1 MYLARNPLLKSLANT
16 SSQVLIPAAMDQVLP
31 ETTAYCDLDR
41 GLLAMSFLCPM
52 NSQGISLSGTIL
64 KGGTGILPFYD
75 YVIVG
80 GGVSGL
86 LVANRLTEDPKS
98 MITSLI
104 LIHCVKLTVRVA
116 TVLVIEAGKIDNHS
130 PAIQYPRNVLL
141 APVNNSWPIT
151 SLPDAELNNRTTP
164 VQAGLVL
171 GGGGAINGMAFDR
184 GSPGD
189 YDLWGELTGD
199 DSWGWERLLPYFKK
213 SETFTPPSEDLQ
225 EEFGI
230 GFRPDAHGFT
240 GPSFIRAVRQAGI
253 PIQLD
258 GTANAI
264 GGFWSPNSLDPVTRE
279 RSYGRT
285 TYHEL
290 SNERQNYHVL
300 LEALVTRLT
309 PDLSGVEYVPGYDP
323 AFNAIPPGAER
334 LKVRARKEIIMA
346 AGAIHTPKI
355 LQLSGIG
362 SSDVLHGLGVEQ
374 VIDLPAVGENFQDH
388 PVLYG
393 SQELTNLGDPTQ
405 LLSYAFSNA
414 TYDAEQGALYELN
427 RTGRWT
433 ASWENIMSF
442 LTAEYLNVSTT
453 SLIQAAQQPA
463 DKFLR
468 PGLDPTIVH
477 GYEKVKTATL
487 NSMIEGRITL
497 TENLIG
503 GIVSL
508 QKPLSRGS
516 VRAASTDPYNMPL
529 VDYRAF
535 TNPLDLTIFTQGI
548 RFNTDVLPTTD
559 AYQELGTV
567 VHFPTPDLSD
577 TELEAVIRSSAAPT
591 YNHASGTCAML
602 KLEDGG
608 CVDNKLRLYGSMGRI
623 RVVDASIFPVIPS
636 AHTQSTVYAV
646 AERAADIIRE
656 RH

>member
-1 MYLARNPLLKSLANT
+1 MTNKLLLS
-16 SSQVLIPAAMDQVLP
+16 
-31 ETTAYCDLDR
+31 
-41 GLLAMSFLCPM
+41 LLALSFLCLV
-52 NSQGISLSGTIL
+52 NIQGIPFSGTTV
-64 KGGTGILPFYD
+64 KGGTNILRFYD

-86 LVANRLTEDPKS
+86 VVANRLTEDPK
-98 MITSLI
+98 T
-104 LIHCVKLTVRVA
+104 

-130 PAIQYPRNVLL
+130 PAIQIPRYVLL

-164 VQAGLVL
+164 VEVGRVL

-189 YDLWGELTGD
+189 YDLWSELIGD
-199 DSWGWERLLPYFKK
+199 DSWGWEGLLPYFKK
-213 SETFTPPSEDLQ
+213 SETFTPPAKDIQ

-230 GFRPDAHGFT
+230 GYKPDAHGTT
-240 GPSFIRAVRQAGI
+240 GPVQSSFPPFITSTQKTFISALRQLGI

-258 GTANAI
+258 GTATAI

-279 RSYGRT
+279 RSYART

-290 SNERQNYHVL
+290 SKERQNYHVL

-309 PDLSGVEYVPGYDP
+309 PDLSGVEYVPGYNP
-323 AFNAIPPGAER
+323 AFNAIPPCAER
-334 LKVRARKEIIMA
+334 RQVCARKEIIMA

-362 SSDVLHGLGVEQ
+362 SSDVLHRLGVEQ
-374 VIDLPAVGENFQDH
+374 VFDLPAVGENFQDH

-393 SQELTNLGDPTQ
+393 SQELTNLSDPTQ
-405 LLSYAFSNA
+405 LLSYVYSNA
-414 TYDAEQGALYELN
+414 TYDAEQGTLYELN

-433 ASWENIMSF
+433 ASWENTMSF
-442 LTAEYLNVSTT
+442 LTAEYLNISTT
-453 SLIQAAQQPA
+453 SLAQAAQQPA

-468 PGLDPTIVH
+468 PGLDPKIVH
-477 GYEKVKTATL
+477 GYEKIKTATL
-487 NSMIEGRITL
+487 NSMIEGRITI
-497 TENLIG
+497 TENLFG
-503 GIVSL
+503 GIVRL
-508 QKPLSRGS
+508 QNPLSWGS

-548 RFNTDVLPTTD
+548 RINTDVLPTTD
-559 AYQELGTV
+559 AYQELGTI
-567 VHFPTPDLSD
+567 VHFPSPELSD
-577 TELEAVIRSSAAPT
+577 TELEAVIQSSAAPT
-591 YNHASGTCAML
+591 FNHASGTCAML

-623 RVVDASIFPVIPS
+623 RVVDASIFPVVPS
-636 AHTQSTVYAV
+636 AHIQSTVYAV
-646 AERAADIIRE
+646 AERAAEIIKN

>member
-1 MYLARNPLLKSLANT
+1 MTNKLLPSLL
-16 SSQVLIPAAMDQVLP
+16 SL
-31 ETTAYCDLDR
+31 
-41 GLLAMSFLCPM
+41 SFLCPM
-52 NSQGISLSGTIL
+52 SIQGIQFSGTIV
-64 KGGTGILPFYD
+64 KEETDILPIYD
-75 YVIVG
+75 YVVVG
-80 GGVSGL
+80 GGMSGL
-86 LVANRLTEDPKS
+86 VVANRLTEDPK
-98 MITSLI
+98 I
-104 LIHCVKLTVRVA
+104 
-116 TVLVIEAGKIDNHS
+116 TVLVIEAGKIDDYS
-130 PAIQYPRNVLL
+130 PAIQYPRYVSL

-151 SLPDAELNNRTTP
+151 SLPDAELNNRITP
-164 VQAGLVL
+164 VEAARVL

-189 YDLWGELTGD
+189 YDLWGELIGD
-199 DSWGWERLLPYFKK
+199 DSWGWEGLLPYFKK
-213 SETFTPPSEDLQ
+213 SETFTPPAEELQ

-230 GFRPDAHGFT
+230 GYESDVHGTT
-240 GPSFIRAVRQAGI
+240 GPVHSSYPPFITTTQKTFISALRQLGI

-279 RSYGRT
+279 RSYART
-285 TYHEL
+285 TYHEI
-290 SNERQNYHVL
+290 SKERQNYHVL

-309 PDLSGVEYVPGYDP
+309 PDLSGVEYVPGYNS
-323 AFNAIPPGAER
+323 ALNAIPPGAER
-334 LKVRARKEIIMA
+334 RKVPARKEIIMA

-362 SSDVLHGLGVEQ
+362 SSDVLHSLGVEQ
-374 VIDLPAVGENFQDH
+374 LIDLPAVGENFQDH

-393 SQELTNLGDPTQ
+393 SEELTNLGDPTQ
-405 LLSYAFSNA
+405 LLSYVNLNA
-414 TYDAEQGALYELN
+414 TYDAEQGILYELN

-433 ASWENIMSF
+433 ASWENTLSF
-442 LTAEYLNVSTT
+442 LTAEHLNVSTT
-453 SLIQAAQQPA
+453 SLAEAAQQPA

-468 PGLDPTIVH
+468 PGLDPKIVH
-477 GYEKVKTATL
+477 GYEKAKAATL

-497 TENLIG
+497 TENLFG

-516 VRAASTDPYNMPL
+516 VRAASTDPYNTPL

-535 TNPLDLTIFTQGI
+535 TNPLDLRIFTQGI

-567 VHFPTPDLSD
+567 VQFPTPDLSD

-591 YNHASGTCAML
+591 LDHASGTCAML

-608 CVDNKLRLYGSMGRI
+608 CVDNKLRLYGSTGRV
-623 RVVDASIFPVIPS
+623 RVVDASIFPVVPS
-636 AHTQSTVYAV
+636 AHIQSTVYAV
-646 AERAADIIRE
+646 AERAADIIKE
-656 RH
+656 RR